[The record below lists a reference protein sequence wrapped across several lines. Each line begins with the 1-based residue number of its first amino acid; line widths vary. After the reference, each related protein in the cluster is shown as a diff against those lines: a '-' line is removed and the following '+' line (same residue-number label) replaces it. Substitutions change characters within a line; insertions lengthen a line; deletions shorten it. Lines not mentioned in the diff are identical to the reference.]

1 LSLGLHGISLKCIIS
16 STIHSS
22 HILAVFL
29 ADSLTFMVK
38 SMAIEVKTVGEM
50 STVTTGGMMGMTV
63 AMATTGD
70 MGVCPLGGT

>member
-1 LSLGLHGISLKCIIS
+1 
-16 STIHSS
+16 
-22 HILAVFL
+22 VFL

-38 SMAIEVKTVGEM
+38 SVAIEVKTVGEM